1 MLCDYFR
8 SEQPGTNKQPSSTQ
22 INIKISTLLVYTN
35 YELTNKRIRKY
46 TLIKCVKNIINVKNI
61 KIMLI
66 KEAKDH
72 CNENLKTQEK
82 YKILEDQKDLL
93 ILKLI
98 YSGQKK
104 IENCIFQSSL
114 NY

>member
-1 MLCDYFR
+1 
-8 SEQPGTNKQPSSTQ
+8 
-22 INIKISTLLVYTN
+22 
-35 YELTNKRIRKY
+35 
-46 TLIKCVKNIINVKNI
+46 
-61 KIMLI
+61 MLI

-98 YSGQKK
+98 YSGQKDNRK
-104 IENCIFQSSL
+104 LYISKLTKLLSIFLILCLVFQPSFLGNVKAGEESL
-114 NY
+114 DLDGKYSPQAHVLKHLVLIWYHCLEEFLKPFGCEA